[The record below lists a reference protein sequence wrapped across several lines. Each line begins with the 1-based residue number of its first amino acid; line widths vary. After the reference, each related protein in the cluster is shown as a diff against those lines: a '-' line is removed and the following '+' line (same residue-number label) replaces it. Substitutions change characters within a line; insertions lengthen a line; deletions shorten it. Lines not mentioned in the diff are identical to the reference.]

1 MASFTPWN
9 LDQPEGR
16 YCGAGR
22 EKRPGEAATVAPFA
36 LEDRMHVMYVYKK
49 PGALPVNIKVE
60 YDADA
65 DKKPY
70 NLRLSIPEHAEY
82 ALPPEILPKIVERV
96 DKDYDIIFHP
106 TPCVEAPQS
115 TYGT

>member
-1 MASFTPWN
+1 
-9 LDQPEGR
+9 
-16 YCGAGR
+16 
-22 EKRPGEAATVAPFA
+22 
-36 LEDRMHVMYVYKK
+36 MHVMYVYKR

-82 ALPPEILPKIVERV
+82 ALPGELLPLIVERV
-96 DKDYDIIFHP
+96 DKDYGIRFHP
-106 TPCVEAPQS
+106 AEVVVTPQS

>member
-1 MASFTPWN
+1 MK
-9 LDQPEGR
+9 DG
-16 YCGAGR
+16 
-22 EKRPGEAATVAPFA
+22 GEAATVAPFA

-49 PGALPVNIKVE
+49 PGSPPVNIKVE

-70 NLRLSIPEHAEY
+70 NIRLSIPEHAEY
-82 ALPPEILPKIVERV
+82 ALPAELLPKIVERV
-96 DKDYDIIFHP
+96 DRDYQIIFHP
-106 TPCVEAPQS
+106 TPIVEKPQS